1 MVILYNLTM
10 PTNLPQDY
18 FKVEERYKAAET
30 IEEQIELLEEMISTI
45 PKHKGTDH
53 LRADLRRRLSKL
65 KDRGKQQK
73 KSGKTS
79 VSPYI
84 IDKEGGGQIALIGF
98 SNVGKSTLV
107 AELTNAD
114 PEVSPNPFT
123 TWQPTPGMMMIDNIQ
138 VQVIDTPPVDREFI
152 EPEFFVMLRRADM
165 ILLMVDLESDALTQM
180 NDTIDLL
187 IENRVVPD
195 YLRDKYHEPGSKVV
209 PLLVLGNKFDDESAD
224 ENYHIFCEL
233 ADDDTP
239 CLPISSLT
247 KRNIDQMKQKIFD
260 TLGIMRVYS
269 KSPMQDPDLSAPFVI
284 HKGATVEEFALQLHR
299 DFYDNLK
306 SAKVWG
312 SSDFDGQLVSR
323 EYVLH
328 DEDIVELKI

>member
-1 MVILYNLTM
+1 M

-18 FKVEERYKAAET
+18 YKVEERYKAAQT

-65 KDRGKQQK
+65 KDRGTQQK

-84 IDKEGGGQIALIGF
+84 IDKEGGGQIAIIGYA
-98 SNVGKSTLV
+98 NVGKSTLV

-114 PEVSPNPFT
+114 PEVSPHPFT

-138 VQVIDTPPVDREFI
+138 VQLIDTPPMNREFV

-165 ILLMVDLESDALTQM
+165 ILLVVDLEGDALTQM
-180 NDTIDLL
+180 DETIQLL
-187 IENRVVPD
+187 IENRIIPEF
-195 YLRDKYHEPGSKVV
+195 LRDQYEEPGNRFV
-209 PLLVLGNKFDDESAD
+209 PLLVLGNKYDDESAD

-233 ADDDTP
+233 TDNETP
-239 CLPISSLT
+239 CLPISALT
-247 KRNIDQMKQKIFD
+247 KRNIDKMKATIFSI
-260 TLGIMRVYS
+260 LGIMRIYS
-269 KSPMQDPDLSAPFVI
+269 KPFGEDPDLTAPFVI
-284 HKGATVEEFALQLHR
+284 HKAATVEEFALQLHR
-299 DFYDNLK
+299 DFYENLK
-306 SAKVWG
+306 SARVWG

-323 EYVLH
+323 EYVLQ